1 MIHFNTELGILVLL
15 VFAFIDFGLAA
26 WNRQFRKA
34 LWRFGSRFVAIG
46 ITVTSTMLVGSPMIA
61 CLIALFAWIAIAT
74 LPKYRKDADRV
85 QWLWRMIHGT
95 VAICIY
101 AAMTAAR

>member
-15 VFAFIDFGLAA
+15 IFAVIDFGLAA

-34 LWRFGSRFVAIG
+34 LWRFGSRLTAIA
-46 ITVTSTMLVGSPMIA
+46 ITVASTMLFGRPLIA
-61 CLIALFAWIAIAT
+61 CLVAVLVWIAVVT
-74 LPKYRKDADRV
+74 LPKFHKDADRV
-85 QWLWRMIHGT
+85 QWSWRMIHGT

>member
-15 VFAFIDFGLAA
+15 IFAFIDFGLAA
-26 WNRQFRKA
+26 WNRKIREA

-46 ITVTSTMLVGSPMIA
+46 ITVASTMLVGSPMMA
-61 CLIALFAWIAIAT
+61 WLIALVAWIAVVT
-74 LPKYRKDADRV
+74 LPKFRKDADRV
-85 QWLWRMIHGT
+85 QWSWRMIHGT